1 MSSSIVISFGR
12 LLSKSNSDT
21 LVRSTIGENHTRHII
36 DSTWH
41 THTRGET
48 FIISLA
54 ASVPTKIKAHDENG
68 GSCESR
74 DRRRSY
80 CYTRLPSSLFGR
92 LLVGTRFL
100 LCYRQLSR
108 YITTRIRH
116 ASYVTPKI
124 VSRYFAN
131 AFVLLDE
138 YVKHGTVYR
147 SIWTRSFSATGHVT
161 REAAADWLT
170 VGVTK
175 SRAIRN
181 LCAIY
186 NTNHV
191 KNIRA
196 SIEDYCTSSIFVTNS
211 IRLLSITKA
220 WKLVNNGG
228 DQSSN
233 TE

>member
-36 DSTWH
+36 DSTDTRIH
-41 THTRGET
+41 ARERGNVYYITHCVR
-48 FIISLA
+48 S
-54 ASVPTKIKAHDENG
+54 DENQG
-68 GSCESR
+68 ARWKWRESESR

-92 LLVGTRFL
+92 LLVGTRFP

-124 VSRYFAN
+124 ISRYFAN

-196 SIEDYCTSSIFVTNS
+196 SR
-211 IRLLSITKA
+211 RLLHFFHLCNEFHSI
-220 WKLVNNGG
+220 VVDN
-228 DQSSN
+228 
-233 TE
+233 